1 MRQRVLCYFAAVVVI
16 TMAASNANAQLSV
29 IQGNEISF
37 GKIFQT
43 GAMVYKVITVKNIGS
58 DSIKIKSVTTSCGCT
73 AAMVATSALAPGEE
87 SDVRIQFNPTGYI
100 GDVTKYI
107 YISNS
112 DKKFPLITV
121 KMIGYVEYALQPT
134 PSYVLF
140 NNARVGKLDS
150 TEINLSNTTG
160 KEMRITKV
168 DLPSKELTYRLNK
181 ELLKPGDFANLDIYL
196 NPTNLRDID
205 GYIVIYTTSD
215 EQPQLQLRV
224 FAGLIGN

>member
-1 MRQRVLCYFAAVVVI
+1 MRRQIFFYFAA
-16 TMAASNANAQLSV
+16 AAIVLGGATKSKAQLSV

-43 GAMVYKVITVKNIGS
+43 GAMVYKVITVKNVGS
-58 DSIKIKSVTTSCGCT
+58 DSIKIRSVTTSCGCT
-73 AAMVATSALAPGEE
+73 AAIVATSALAPGEKT
-87 SDVRIQFNPTGYI
+87 DVRIQFNPTGYI

-121 KMIGYVEYALQPT
+121 KMTGYVAYALQPT

-140 NNARVGKLDS
+140 NNARVGKVDS
-150 TEINLSNTTG
+150 TEINLSNTTD

-181 ELLKPGDFANLDIYL
+181 VLLKPGDFANLEIYL
-196 NPTNLRDID
+196 HPTNLRDID
-205 GYIVIYTTSD
+205 GYIVVHTTSD
-215 EQPQLQLRV
+215 RQPQLQMRV
-224 FAGLIGN
+224 FAGLVGN

>member
-1 MRQRVLCYFAAVVVI
+1 MRRQIFFYFAA
-16 TMAASNANAQLSV
+16 AAIVLGGATKSKAQLSV

-43 GAMVYKVITVKNIGS
+43 GAMVYKVITVKNVGS
-58 DSIKIKSVTTSCGCT
+58 DSIKIRSVTTSCGCT
-73 AAMVATSALAPGEE
+73 AAIAATSALAPGEKT
-87 SDVRIQFNPTGYI
+87 DVRIQFNPTGYI

-121 KMIGYVEYALQPT
+121 KMTGYVAYALQPT

-140 NNARVGKLDS
+140 NNARVGKVDS
-150 TEINLSNTTG
+150 TEINLSNTTD

-181 ELLKPGDFANLDIYL
+181 VLLKPGDFANLEIYL
-196 NPTNLRDID
+196 HPTNLRDID
-205 GYIVIYTTSD
+205 GYIVVHTTSD
-215 EQPQLQLRV
+215 RQPQLQMRV
-224 FAGLIGN
+224 FAGLVGN